1 MSESQKKILE
11 LLETK
16 AITVDEAQRLLSALS
31 GEEGHHE
38 AHALRE
44 RVLGLA
50 RPPRPPM
57 PPMPSR
63 GKYLRVSVQP
73 DPEHEGAGKV
83 DRVNV
88 RVPMSLI
95 RSGMKFTSLLP
106 KEARDKVGV
115 ALRDKGIDFDMRN
128 IKPEDF
134 DELIEALSELQVDV
148 RSADGEIVKVFVE

>member
-11 LLETK
+11 LLENK
-16 AITVDEAQRLLSALS
+16 KINVDEAQRLLSALR

-38 AHALRE
+38 AHM
-44 RVLGLA
+44 LGDRATKPL
-50 RPPRPPM
+50 
-57 PPMPSR
+57 R
-63 GKYLRVSVQP
+63 GKYLRVTVQP
-73 DPEHEGAGKV
+73 DPEHERAGDV

-95 RSGMKFTSLLP
+95 RSGMKFSSLLP
-106 KEARDKVGV
+106 EQARDKVGF

-134 DELIEALSELQVDV
+134 DELIDALSELEVDV
-148 RSADGEIVKVFVE
+148 RSADGEVVKVFVE

>member
-1 MSESQKKILE
+1 MSGSQKKILE

-38 AHALRE
+38 VHVQRD
-44 RVLGLA
+44 RVPGL
-50 RPPRPPM
+50 PRPPM
-57 PPMPSR
+57 PPR

-73 DPEHEGAGKV
+73 DPEHEHAGKV

-88 RVPMSLI
+88 RVPMALI

-106 KEARDKVGV
+106 EEARDKVAS
-115 ALRDKGIDFDMRN
+115 ALRNKGIDFDMKG
-128 IKPEDF
+128 IKPGDF
-134 DELIEALSELQVDV
+134 DELIDALSELQVDV